1 MQDEVLLV
9 IGPSRML
16 MTPDEAFA
24 ICETINGSARI
35 GARWSGSGNVD
46 VIQPPSM
53 ESFVAYVVPMTG
65 LMRMTLEVN
74 EKEIKGR

>member
-9 IGPSRML
+9 IGSNRIL
-16 MTPDEAFA
+16 MTPEEAFA

-35 GARWSGSGNVD
+35 GTRWAGTGNVD

-53 ESFVAYVVPMTG
+53 DSFVAYVVPMTG
-65 LMRMTLEVN
+65 LMRMTLEAN
-74 EKEIKGR
+74 DKETKGR

>member
-9 IGPSRML
+9 VGNHRML

-35 GARWSGSGNVD
+35 GPRWSGSGNVD
-46 VIQPPSM
+46 VIHPPSM

-74 EKEIKGR
+74 EKETKGR